1 MKTLRQLSLKPV
13 LIIIKINA
21 AWRPRANNFN
31 TGNYLRGMTP
41 IANQNNLII
50 SFSAGTLK

>member
-21 AWRPRANNFN
+21 TWRPRANDFN
-31 TGNYLRGMTP
+31 TGNYLRGITP

-50 SFSAGTLK
+50 SVTAGTLK